1 MKQIIVAVVT
11 LLVCQALPAGAVRAD
26 ATASAAVDRMHE
38 VSAQERQPRVRA
50 RIRVQPNRQPAAW
63 DYPRPGRYSYPGPN
77 GYRQCEGWL
86 ATEYRPSGTVI
97 TPQQRCWWVQR

>member
-1 MKQIIVAVVT
+1 MKQIIIAAVT
-11 LLVCQALPAGAVRAD
+11 LLVCQAPFHAAAADGRARTPA
-26 ATASAAVDRMHE
+26 AAAIDQVQE
-38 VSAQERQPRVRA
+38 FSAQERVRP
-50 RIRVQPNRQPAAW
+50 RIRVQPNRQPPAW

-97 TPQQRCWWVQR
+97 TPQRRCWWVQR